1 MILNEKIKVVVNGE
15 KGECI
20 ASETYKV
27 IARGLVNILGRDICK
42 VLVKE
47 FKKKADTSN
56 KLQNS
61 NI

>member
-1 MILNEKIKVVVNGE
+1 MILNEKIKVVVNDE

-27 IARGLVNILGRDICK
+27 IARALVNILGKDVCK

-47 FKKKADTSN
+47 FKEKDN
-56 KLQNS
+56 KNNRLHNS